1 VALVALVAGG
11 EPSIALV
18 LGLSMTLL
26 QFAIGTLND
35 VVDAPLDAGRRPG
48 KPIPAGIVS
57 PGAARAVVVIAA
69 AGGIALSV
77 AGPPGL
83 VVLAV
88 AGLAIGFAYD
98 LLAKGTPF
106 SWLPLAAGI
115 PLLPVYGWYGATG
128 TLPGLFLVV
137 VPVAA
142 IAGTALAIANA
153 IVDADRDAAAGV
165 SSIALAV
172 GVPRAAGLVIVLQA
186 IVAAVAIGT
195 VVSLGS
201 PVGWVL
207 AVVLA
212 AAVPFIGA
220 VLGAHAV
227 RQPGTALRELAWEI
241 EAVGTGLLAV
251 AWLGALSAST
261 MPPPGA

>member
-1 VALVALVAGG
+1 VALVAIVAGG
-11 EPSIALV
+11 EPSVALL
-18 LGLSMTLL
+18 LGTSMTLL
-26 QFAIGTLND
+26 QFAIGALND
-35 VVDAPLDAGRRPG
+35 VADAPLDAGRRPG

-57 PGAARAVVVIAA
+57 PRSARAVVLIAA
-69 AGGIALSV
+69 AGGLALSV

-83 VVLAV
+83 VVIAL

-98 LLAKGTPF
+98 LRAKGTAV
-106 SWLPLAAGI
+106 SWLPLAVGI
-115 PLLPVYGWYGATG
+115 PLVPVYGWYGATG

-142 IAGTALAIANA
+142 TAGTALAIANA
-153 IVDADRDAAAGV
+153 IVDAERDAAAAV

-172 GVPRAAGLVIVLQA
+172 GVSRAAGLVIALQA
-186 IVAAVAIGT
+186 IVAALAIGT
-195 VVSLGS
+195 VIYLGS
-201 PVGWVL
+201 PIGWVA
-207 AVVLA
+207 AVALA
-212 AAVPFIGA
+212 AALPFLGA

-261 MPPPGA
+261 APLAGV